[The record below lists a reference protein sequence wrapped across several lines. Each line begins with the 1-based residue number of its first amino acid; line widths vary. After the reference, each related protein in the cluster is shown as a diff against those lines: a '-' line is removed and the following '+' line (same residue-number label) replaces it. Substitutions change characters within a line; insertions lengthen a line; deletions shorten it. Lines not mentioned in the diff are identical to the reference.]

1 MELGEHGSS
10 ASPWRRKDVTRV
22 NTERAPDEVPVTA
35 DEFRHAIGHFPTGV
49 CVITTAVDGEGFGA
63 TVSAIASLSLDP
75 PMLLVC
81 LKDTS
86 RTLAA
91 VKRRGRFV
99 VNMLE
104 EGQASVAGHFA
115 TRDGAKIK
123 DVDPSGGTLP
133 TIEGALASIECEVES
148 MVRGGSHLVITAV
161 VEKVQIS
168 PGRPLTYYRGRYGGF
183 LPALSLVTP
192 SD

>member
-1 MELGEHGSS
+1 VS
-10 ASPWRRKDVTRV
+10 A
-22 NTERAPDEVPVTA
+22 EQAPDSPPVTA

-49 CVITTAVDGEGFGA
+49 CVITTAVAGEGFGA
-63 TVSAIASLSLDP
+63 TVSAVASLSTEP

-86 RTLAA
+86 RTLGA
-91 VKRRGRFV
+91 VKRRGLFV

-104 EGQASVAGHFA
+104 EGQASVAAHFA

-123 DVDPSGGTLP
+123 DVDPAGRVLP
-133 TIEGALASIECEVES
+133 RIEGALGSIECEVES
-148 MVRGGSHLVITAV
+148 MVRGGSHLVITATV
-161 VEKVQIS
+161 RSVQIS

-183 LPALSLVTP
+183 LPALSLVKP
-192 SD
+192 CD

>member
-1 MELGEHGSS
+1 VNPEYVPREL
-10 ASPWRRKDVTRV
+10 
-22 NTERAPDEVPVTA
+22 PVTA

-63 TVSAIASLSLDP
+63 TVSAIASLSVDP

-123 DVDPSGGTLP
+123 DVDPGGGLP

-161 VEKVQIS
+161 VDKVQTS
-168 PGRPLTYYRGRYGGF
+168 QGRPLTYYRGRYGGF